1 MSRDHSRRF
10 ATALKQVD
18 KNRAYGVREAIELLK
33 GLSNTKFD
41 ETIEFA
47 ARLGVDP
54 RKSDENVRGT
64 ITLPNGTGRQV
75 RVAVFAKAEHAAAA
89 QEAGAE
95 TVGDDD
101 LIAKIDEGWSD
112 FDVLVAHVDMM
123 RAVGRLGKKLG
134 PRMPNKKAGTV
145 SEDVGETV
153 RQIKAG
159 KVQYRV
165 DRQSNVHVPIG
176 KASFDTDK
184 LMENFAALFGAIL
197 AAKPSASKGVY
208 LRHVHLSST
217 MGPGVRIDVQ
227 DARSVV
233 G

>member
-10 ATALKQVD
+10 AAVAKQVD
-18 KNRAYGVREAIELLK
+18 KNRVYGVREAIELLK

-64 ITLPNGTGRQV
+64 ITLPHGTGRQV

-89 QEAGAE
+89 REAGAE

-145 SEDVGETV
+145 TEDVGETV

-176 KASFDTDK
+176 KVSFETDK
-184 LMENFAALFGAIL
+184 LVENFAALFGAIL

-208 LRHVHLSST
+208 VRHVHLSST

-227 DARSVV
+227 DARTVV

>member
-10 ATALKQVD
+10 AAVAKQVD
-18 KNRAYGVREAIELLK
+18 KNRVYGVREAIELLK

-64 ITLPNGTGRQV
+64 ITLPHGTGRQV

-145 SEDVGETV
+145 TEDVGETV

-176 KASFDTDK
+176 KVSFETDK
-184 LMENFAALFGAIL
+184 LVENFAALFGAIL

-208 LRHVHLSST
+208 VRHVHLSST

-227 DARSVV
+227 DARSVA

>member
-1 MSRDHSRRF
+1 MSKEHSRRF
-10 ATALKQVD
+10 TAAIKQVD
-18 KNRAYGVREAIELLK
+18 KNRTYGVREAIELLK
-33 GLSNTKFD
+33 ELSSTKFD

-75 RVAVFAKAEHAAAA
+75 RVAVFAKGEHATAAE
-89 QEAGAE
+89 EAGAE

-145 SEDVGETV
+145 TEDVGETV

-176 KASFDTDK
+176 KVSFETDK

-208 LRHVHLSST
+208 VRHVHLSST